1 MLALTCKINQLKLY
15 TYNDVVLLNYMYTYI
30 WIFYT
35 CISMSLDII
44 NTVLTLMSCT
54 ILYGDFTIHV
64 LNDH

>member
-44 NTVLTLMSCT
+44 NTVLTLMSGT